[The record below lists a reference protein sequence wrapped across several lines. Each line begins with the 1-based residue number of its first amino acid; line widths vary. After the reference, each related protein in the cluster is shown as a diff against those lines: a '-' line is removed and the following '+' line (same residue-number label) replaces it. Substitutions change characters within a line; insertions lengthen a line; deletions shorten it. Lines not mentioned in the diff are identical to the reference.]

1 MRALGPPVQV
11 IFVPVPVAGQNGGW
25 QKPPPM
31 RPYPSQPRRPQ
42 WPPRQAIP
50 SQAAVQALAD
60 ARRRLAIARGRAAGA
75 AP

>member
-11 IFVPVPVAGQNGGW
+11 IFVSVPVAGQNGGW

-50 SQAAVQALAD
+50 SPAAREALDA
-60 ARRRLAIARGRAAGA
+60 ARRHLAARRANRAV
-75 AP
+75 